1 MFRKYIEWRLKLK
14 ELFTENMGNVLY
26 ADVHGRFQINA
37 KIYDIAKLRWGQNGR
52 GIAVKGEQRGTA
64 NEKVRKQVFWFLPR
78 RVHQS

>member
-37 KIYDIAKLRWGQNGR
+37 KI
-52 GIAVKGEQRGTA
+52 
-64 NEKVRKQVFWFLPR
+64 
-78 RVHQS
+78 